1 MSSEDKMKNR
11 LILAREK
18 PILLFLNKKYLCSV
32 LNFRMWFKY
41 GLKAQKLLAQGVWG
55 LLVKLEFFTKNQCS
69 GASSEGLPGFILR

>member
-1 MSSEDKMKNR
+1 M
-11 LILAREK
+11 
-18 PILLFLNKKYLCSV
+18 